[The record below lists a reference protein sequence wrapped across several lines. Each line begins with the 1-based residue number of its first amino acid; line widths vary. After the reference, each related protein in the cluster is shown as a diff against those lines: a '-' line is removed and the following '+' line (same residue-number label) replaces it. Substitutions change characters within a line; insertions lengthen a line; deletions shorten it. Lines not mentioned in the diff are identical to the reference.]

1 MSFKK
6 IEGYSSLVRTHES
19 QSRKLKSAENDLRHF
34 ADHVL
39 ERFDPQV
46 SLIISRE

>member
-1 MSFKK
+1 MSFIK
-6 IEGYSSLVRTHES
+6 IEGYSSLVQTHES
-19 QSRKLKSAENDLRHF
+19 RSHKLNSAENDLRPF

-46 SLIISRE
+46 LLIISRE